1 MATYEE
7 SGLRLTLPDD
17 QHFRFADLAPYRS
30 LSGQH
35 LKEMDFAWIDG
46 QGRLILLEV
55 RSYAQVTE
63 TLTGP
68 DFMPTKGRAAPFRF
82 QALLDKVTDTLLML
96 AAVWSGTAWG
106 RTLSPLL
113 PLEARQPLPLKVV
126 IAVDLP
132 PALTVHLQGL
142 RDSLNA
148 RLQGRLALVDVPRVV
163 LIDHA
168 RLLSNPMFSSFV
180 QIAQP

>member
-35 LKEMDFAWIDG
+35 LKEMDFAWID
-46 QGRLILLEV
+46 QGKLILLEV

-96 AAVWSGTAWG
+96 AAAWAGTGWG
-106 RTLSPLL
+106 RTLSPPVAVQMLPCWKPAQLEDGSALL
-113 PLEARQPLPLKVV
+113 A
-126 IAVDLP
+126 
-132 PALTVHLQGL
+132 T
-142 RDSLNA
+142 
-148 RLQGRLALVDVPRVV
+148 
-163 LIDHA
+163 
-168 RLLSNPMFSSFV
+168 
-180 QIAQP
+180 